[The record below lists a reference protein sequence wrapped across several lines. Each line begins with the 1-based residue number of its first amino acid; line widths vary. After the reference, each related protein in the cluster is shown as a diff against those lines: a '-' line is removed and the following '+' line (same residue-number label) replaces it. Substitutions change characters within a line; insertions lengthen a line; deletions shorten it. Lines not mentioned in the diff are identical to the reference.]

1 MTPFLEIKNIS
12 KSFGATDALKD
23 VSFSFFAGEVIALVG
38 ENGAGKS
45 TLMKILSGAI
55 KKDKGDIFL
64 ENKEIEINNT
74 RDAIQYGIS
83 TVYQELSLCPN
94 LSIAENIF
102 VNREPSKAGI
112 INKTLLNKK
121 CKELLIELEFELKPN
136 ILVKELSLAQKQMV
150 EIIKAISVKAKLL
163 ILDEPTS
170 ALEKVEVEKLFKLI
184 EKMKEQNTSIVFI
197 SHKLDEVF
205 HISDR
210 VVVLRDGMLINT
222 IDTKK
227 TTQSEVIKLM
237 VGRSINQLYPDKSAS
252 KGEEIL
258 KISNFTSAGKF
269 HDISLS
275 LHKGEVLGFA
285 GLSGAGRT
293 EVMQAFFGYE
303 NKDSGEISIEG
314 KNIVINNPREALNN
328 GIAYS
333 PEDRKEKGLFLSQS
347 VEDNISAAS
356 LYKYSK
362 KFLLDK
368 KLQGSLSDKFIEKLS
383 IKTKNRKSE
392 VNSLSGGNQQK
403 VLLSKYLATEPKIF
417 VVDEPTRG
425 IDVGSKVEIHKL
437 LRDFANNAGAVIL
450 ISSDLMEIVGLSDR
464 VLIFHDGRIKGELCK
479 NITEQ
484 NIMDIIFNN

>member
-1 MTPFLEIKNIS
+1 MLPFLEIKNIS

-23 VSFSFFAGEVIALVG
+23 VSFSFFTGEVIALVG

-45 TLMKILSGAI
+45 TLMKILSGAVQ
-55 KKDKGDIFL
+55 KDKGNIFL

-74 RDAIQYGIS
+74 RDAIQNGIS

-121 CKELLIELEFELKPN
+121 CKELLTELEFEVEPN
-136 ILVKELSLAQKQMV
+136 QLVKELSLAQKQMV
-150 EIIKAISVKAKLL
+150 EIIKAVSVKAKLL

-184 EKMKEQNTSIVFI
+184 EKMKQQNTGIVFI

-210 VVVLRDGMLINT
+210 VAVLRDGVLVNVMNT
-222 IDTKK
+222 KETN
-227 TTQSEVIKLM
+227 QSEVVKLM
-237 VGRSINQLYPDKSAS
+237 VGRSINQLYPDKSTT

-258 KISNFTSAGKF
+258 KVSNFTSEGKF
-269 HDISLS
+269 HDISFS
-275 LHKGEVLGFA
+275 LYKGEVLGLA

-293 EVMQAFFGYE
+293 EVMQALFGYE
-303 NKDSGEISIEG
+303 NKDSGDVSLEG
-314 KNIVINNPREALNN
+314 KNIVINNPREALDH

-333 PEDRKEKGLFLSQS
+333 PEDRKEKGLFLNQS
-347 VEDNISAAS
+347 VEVNISAAS
-356 LYKYSK
+356 LEKYTKS
-362 KFLLDK
+362 FLLDK
-368 KLQGSLSDKFIEKLS
+368 SLEGSLSDNFIEKLS

-403 VLLSKYLATEPKIF
+403 VLLSKYLATEPKVF
-417 VVDEPTRG
+417 AVDEPTRG
-425 IDVGSKVEIHKL
+425 IDIGSKVEIHKL
-437 LRDFANNAGAVIL
+437 LRDFANNVGAVIL

-464 VLIFHDGRIKGELCK
+464 VLIFHDGRIKGELHED
-479 NITEQ
+479 ITEH
-484 NIMDIIFNN
+484 NIMNIIFNN

>member
-55 KKDKGDIFL
+55 QKDRGNIFL
-64 ENKEIEINNT
+64 ENKEIGINNT

-112 INKTLLNKK
+112 INRTLLNKK
-121 CKELLIELEFELKPN
+121 CKELLTELEFEVEPN
-136 ILVKELSLAQKQMV
+136 LLVKELSLAQKQMV

-170 ALEKVEVEKLFKLI
+170 ALEKPEVEKLFKLI
-184 EKMKEQNTSIVFI
+184 KKMKEQNRSIIFI

-210 VVVLRDGMLINT
+210 VAVLRDGVLINVMN
-222 IDTKK
+222 TKE
-227 TTQSEVIKLM
+227 TNQPEVVNLM
-237 VGRSINQLYPDKSAS
+237 VGRSINQLYPDKNVS
-252 KGEEIL
+252 KGTEIL
-258 KISNFTSAGKF
+258 NVSNFTSAGKF
-269 HDISLS
+269 NDISFS
-275 LHKGEVLGFA
+275 LYKGEILGFA

-293 EVMQAFFGYE
+293 EVMQALFGYE
-303 NKDSGEISIEG
+303 NKDSGNVSIEG
-314 KNIVINNPREALNN
+314 KNIAINNPKEALDY

-333 PEDRKEKGLFLSQS
+333 PEDRKEKGLFINQS
-347 VEDNISAAS
+347 VETNISAAS
-356 LYKYSK
+356 LEKYTK
-362 KFLLDK
+362 NFLLDK
-368 KLQGSLSDKFIEKLS
+368 NLEGAVSDKFIDKLS
-383 IKTKNRKSE
+383 IKTKNGKSE

-403 VLLSKYLATEPKIF
+403 VLLAKYLATEPKVF

-425 IDVGSKVEIHKL
+425 IDIGSKVEIHKL
-437 LRDFANNAGAVIL
+437 LRDFANNIGAVIL

-464 VLIFHDGRIKGELCK
+464 VLIFHDGRIKGELREE
-479 NITEQ
+479 ITEH
-484 NIMDIIFNN
+484 NIMNIIFNN